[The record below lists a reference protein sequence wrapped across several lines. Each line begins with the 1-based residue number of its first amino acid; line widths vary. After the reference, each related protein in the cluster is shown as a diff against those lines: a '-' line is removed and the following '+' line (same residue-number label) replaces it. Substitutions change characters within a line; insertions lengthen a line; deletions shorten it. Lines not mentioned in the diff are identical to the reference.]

1 MPIVFVLRPYQT
13 FMLSYGDATIVG
25 EGQQPFVLCPA
36 PRTVG
41 ATPGMTSDLGF
52 GGLLCRL
59 WNWGHI
65 QNRISR
71 GMIGRI
77 ASQ

>member
-41 ATPGMTSDLGF
+41 
-52 GGLLCRL
+52 GLWVLPL
-59 WNWGHI
+59 V
-65 QNRISR
+65 
-71 GMIGRI
+71 
-77 ASQ
+77 

>member
-1 MPIVFVLRPYQT
+1 MPILFVLRPNQT

-41 ATPGMTSDLGF
+41 
-52 GGLLCRL
+52 GLWVLPL
-59 WNWGHI
+59 V
-65 QNRISR
+65 
-71 GMIGRI
+71 
-77 ASQ
+77 